1 MRSDMTRHMSD
12 DLLDEIEQ
20 RAMAERILLN
30 ISARDACLSGSDGS
44 Q

>member
-1 MRSDMTRHMSD
+1 MSD

-30 ISARDACLSGSDGS
+30 YCARRSPVRQQWIAVMWRR
-44 Q
+44 